1 MTFRQWLL
9 KMEAEIGVQ
18 YSNPVNDDRY
28 AEKGVR
34 SNREGDKA
42 APVPGPFNVDPDDM
56 YLTGKKR
63 AKKRQVQSK

>member
-1 MTFRQWLL
+1 
-9 KMEAEIGVQ
+9 VQ

-28 AEKGVR
+28 AEKGVK

-42 APVPGPFNVDPDDM
+42 PTVPGPWNVDPDDM

-63 AKKRQVQSK
+63 ARAKKQHVQPK

>member
-1 MTFRQWLL
+1 
-9 KMEAEIGVQ
+9 MEAEIGVQ

-42 APVPGPFNVDPDDM
+42 PAVPRSPLMRKPEDM
-56 YLTGKKR
+56 YVTGKDPHKKQPSR
-63 AKKRQVQSK
+63 AK